1 MTQTQTAHKEQY
13 LTAFEVAERE
23 DRARSSEWLRELRRD
38 AMAAFDRMG
47 FPTARRGNEE
57 WKYTDVRPIAR
68 ASFALPD
75 TEAVAPPPRS
85 ALPPSDLE
93 DVVRVGLVDGR
104 YSPEAS
110 HTMSLP
116 GDVFV
121 GSLAEALATREEL
134 VRKHLGR
141 HADFH
146 SKPLTALNT
155 AFLQDGALV
164 YVPDGVCLPV
174 PVHLRFLA
182 DGRQPRAV
190 HPRVLVV
197 LGAGAQATL
206 VEEYADLASG
216 PGFTNAVT
224 EVVVG
229 PGAVLDSYRL
239 QRRGAEAYHVGSTRV
254 ALGRDSS
261 FSSLSLDVGAAL
273 ARNALDVL
281 LDGEGASCALHGLYL
296 AAGSQHVDNQVRID
310 HARPHTNSRQLYKG
324 VMDGRSRA
332 VFHGSITVREGA
344 QKVDARQEDRNLLLS
359 PHAEVDTT
367 PAFWIYADD
376 VKCSHGAACGQLAE
390 DALFY
395 LRSRGIGEPAARRLL
410 TQGFV
415 DEVVALGRSP
425 QVRVLFQ
432 ETVNRTLQGFPSL
445 G

>member
-13 LTAFEVAERE
+13 LTAFEAVERE
-23 DRARSSEWLRELRRD
+23 DRARSPEWLRELRRD
-38 AMAAFDRMG
+38 AMAAFDRLG

-68 ASFALPD
+68 ASFGLPD
-75 TEAVAPPPRS
+75 TAPVETLDPT
-85 ALPPSDLE
+85 ALPPSDLG
-93 DVVRVGLVDGR
+93 DAARVALVDGR
-104 YSPEAS
+104 YRPEAS
-110 HTMSLP
+110 NTMPLP
-116 GDVFV
+116 GDAFV
-121 GSLAEALATREEL
+121 GSLAEALATREDL
-134 VRKHLGR
+134 VREHLGR
-141 HADFH
+141 HADFQ
-146 SKPLTALNT
+146 SAPLTALNT

-164 YVPDGVCLPV
+164 YVPDGVALPT
-174 PVHLRFLA
+174 PVHLQFLA
-182 DGRQPRAV
+182 ANGHPRAV

-206 VEEYADLASG
+206 VEEYADLGSG

-224 EVVVG
+224 EIVVG
-229 PGAVLDSYRL
+229 PGAVMDSYRL

-254 ALGRDSS
+254 TLGRDSS
-261 FSSLSLDVGAAL
+261 FSCLTLDVGAAL

-310 HARPHTNSRQLYKG
+310 HARPHTMSRQLYKG

-344 QKVDARQEDRNLLLS
+344 QKVDAHQEDRNLLLS

-390 DALFY
+390 EALFY
-395 LRSRGIGEPAARRLL
+395 LRSRGIDELEARRLL

-425 QVRVLFQ
+425 QVRDLFQ
-432 ETVNRTLQGFPSL
+432 DQVNRTLQGFPSL

>member
-13 LTAFEVAERE
+13 LTAFETVERA
-23 DRARSSEWLRELRRD
+23 DRARSPEWLRELRRD

-68 ASFALPD
+68 ASFALAGVEPPHPD
-75 TEAVAPPPRS
+75 

-93 DVVRVGLVDGR
+93 DVVRVGFVDGR
-104 YSPEAS
+104 YSPGAS
-110 HTMSLP
+110 HAQSLP
-116 GDVFV
+116 GDAYV
-121 GSLAEALATREEL
+121 GSLAEALATREAL
-134 VRKHLGR
+134 VREHLGR
-141 HADFH
+141 HADFQRA
-146 SKPLTALNT
+146 PLTALNT
-155 AFLQDGALV
+155 AFLHDGALV
-164 YVPDGVCLPV
+164 YVPDGVVLPT
-174 PVHLRFLA
+174 PVHLQFLA
-182 DGRQPRAV
+182 ANGQPRAV

-206 VEEYADLASG
+206 VEEYADISSG

-229 PGAVLDSYRL
+229 RGAVVDSYRL

-254 ALGRDSS
+254 TLGRDSS
-261 FSSLSLDVGAAL
+261 YSSLTLDAGAAI
-273 ARNALDVL
+273 ARNDLDVL

-310 HARPHTNSRQLYKG
+310 HARPHTISRQLYKG

-332 VFHGSITVREGA
+332 VFHGSITVCEGA
-344 QKVDARQEDRNLLLS
+344 QKVDAHQEDRNLLLS

-390 DALFY
+390 EALFY
-395 LRSRGIGEPAARRLL
+395 LRSRGIDELVARRLL
-410 TQGFV
+410 TRGFV

-425 QVRVLFQ
+425 QVRALFQ
-432 ETVNRTLQGFPSL
+432 ETVNGTLQGFPSL

>member
-1 MTQTQTAHKEQY
+1 MTQTQTAHTEQY
-13 LTAFEVAERE
+13 LTAFEAAERE
-23 DRARSSEWLRELRRD
+23 DRARSPEWLRELRRD
-38 AMAAFDRMG
+38 AMADFDRMG

-75 TEAVAPPPRS
+75 AEPPHTH

-93 DVVRVGLVDGR
+93 DAASVCLVDGR

-110 HTMSLP
+110 HTTTLP
-116 GDVFV
+116 GNAYV
-121 GSLAEALATREEL
+121 GSLAEALATHGEL
-134 VRKHLGR
+134 VREHLGR
-141 HADFH
+141 HADFEAA
-146 SKPLTALNT
+146 PLTALNT

-164 YVPDGVCLPV
+164 YVPDGVALTTPI
-174 PVHLRFLA
+174 HLRFLA
-182 DGRQPRAV
+182 DGGQPRAV
-190 HPRVLVV
+190 HPRILVV
-197 LGAGAQATL
+197 LGVGAQATL

-229 PGAVLDSYRL
+229 PGAVVDSYRL
-239 QRRGAEAYHVGSTRV
+239 QRRGADAYHVGSTRV
-254 ALGRDSS
+254 TLGRDSS
-261 FSSLSLDVGAAL
+261 YSSLTLDAGAAI
-273 ARNALDVL
+273 ARNDLDVL
-281 LDGEGASCALHGLYL
+281 LDGEGASCALYGLYL

-344 QKVDARQEDRNLLLS
+344 QKVDAHQEDRNLLLS
-359 PHAEVDTT
+359 PNAEVDTT

-376 VKCSHGAACGQLAE
+376 VKCSHGAACGQLADE
-390 DALFY
+390 ALFY
-395 LRSRGIGEPAARRLL
+395 LRSRGIDELAARRLL

-425 QVRVLFQ
+425 QVRALFQ
-432 ETVNRTLQGFPSL
+432 ATVNGTLQGFPSL

>member
-1 MTQTQTAHKEQY
+1 MTQTQTAQTEQY
-13 LTAFEVAERE
+13 LAAFEAVERE
-23 DRARSSEWLRELRRD
+23 DRARSPEWLRDLRRE
-38 AMAAFDRMG
+38 AMAAFERLG

-75 TEAVAPPPRS
+75 VGTPQS
-85 ALPPSDLE
+85 YDLPPSDLE
-93 DVVRVGLVDGR
+93 GAARVGIVDGR
-104 YSPEAS
+104 YSPDAS
-110 HTMSLP
+110 HTAPLP
-116 GDVFV
+116 GDAFV
-121 GSLAEALATREEL
+121 GSLAEALATREDL
-134 VRKHLGR
+134 VREHLGR
-141 HADFH
+141 HADFQGA
-146 SKPLTALNT
+146 PLTALNT
-155 AFLQDGALV
+155 AFLHDGALV
-164 YVPDGVCLPV
+164 YVPDGVVLQT

-182 DGRQPRAV
+182 ANGQPRAV

-206 VEEYADLASG
+206 VEEHADLASG

-224 EVVVG
+224 EIVAG
-229 PGAVLDSYRL
+229 PGAVVDAYRL

-254 ALGRDSS
+254 TLGRDSS
-261 FSSLSLDVGAAL
+261 FSCLTLDVGAAL
-273 ARNALDVL
+273 ARNTLDVL

-310 HARPHTNSRQLYKG
+310 HARPHTTSRQLYKG

-332 VFHGSITVREGA
+332 VFHGSITVREGS
-344 QKVDARQEDRNLLLS
+344 QKVEAHQEDRNLLLS
-359 PHAEVDTT
+359 PNAEVDTT

-376 VKCSHGAACGQLAE
+376 VKCSHGAACGQLE
-390 DALFY
+390 DEALFY
-395 LRSRGIGEPAARRLL
+395 LRSRGIDELAARRLL

-425 QVRVLFQ
+425 QVRGLFQ
-432 ETVNRTLQGFPSL
+432 AQVNRTLQGFPSL

>member
-1 MTQTQTAHKEQY
+1 MTQTQTAHVEQY
-13 LTAFEVAERE
+13 LAAFEAAER
-23 DRARSSEWLRELRRD
+23 DARARSPEWLWELRRD

-75 TEAVAPPPRS
+75 AAPAPPPHPD
-85 ALPPSDLE
+85 ALPPSSLE
-93 DVVRVGLVDGR
+93 GAARVCLVDGR
-104 YSPEAS
+104 YSPAAS
-110 HTMSLP
+110 HAAPLP
-116 GDVFV
+116 GDAYV
-121 GSLAEALATREEL
+121 GSLAEALAAREEF
-134 VRKHLGR
+134 VREHLAR

-146 SKPLTALNT
+146 SAPLTALNT

-164 YVPDGVCLPV
+164 YVPDGVALPV

-182 DGRQPRAV
+182 DGGQPRAV

-224 EVVVG
+224 EIVVG

-239 QRRGAEAYHVGSTRV
+239 QRRGAAAYHVASTRV
-254 ALGRDSS
+254 TLGRDSS
-261 FSSLSLDVGAAL
+261 YSSLTLDAGAAL
-273 ARNALDVL
+273 ARNDLDVL

-310 HARPHTNSRQLYKG
+310 HAQPHTISRQLYKG
-324 VMDGRSRA
+324 VMDERSRA
-332 VFHGSITVREGA
+332 VFHGSITVRENA
-344 QKVDARQEDRNLLLS
+344 QKADARQEDRNLLLS

-376 VKCSHGAACGQLAE
+376 VKCSHGAACGQLADE
-390 DALFY
+390 ALFY
-395 LRSRGIGEPAARRLL
+395 LRSRGIDEPAARRLL

-425 QVRVLFQ
+425 QVRALFQ
-432 ETVNRTLQGFPSL
+432 ETVNGTLQGFPSL

>member
-1 MTQTQTAHKEQY
+1 
-13 LTAFEVAERE
+13 
-23 DRARSSEWLRELRRD
+23 
-38 AMAAFDRMG
+38 MAAFDRTG

-75 TEAVAPPPRS
+75 AEPPHPHT
-85 ALPPSDLE
+85 LPPSDLE
-93 DVVRVGLVDGR
+93 DVARVCLVDGR

-110 HTMSLP
+110 HTAPLP
-116 GDVFV
+116 GDAYV
-121 GSLAEALATREEL
+121 GSLAEALATRGDL
-134 VRKHLGR
+134 VREHLGR
-141 HADFH
+141 HADFRGA
-146 SKPLTALNT
+146 PLTALNT

-164 YVPDGVCLPV
+164 YVPDGVALTA
-174 PVHLRFLA
+174 PVHVQFLA
-182 DGRQPRAV
+182 DGGQPRAV

-229 PGAVLDSYRL
+229 PGAVVDSYRL
-239 QRRGAEAYHVGSTRV
+239 QRRSAEAYHVGSTRV
-254 ALGRDSS
+254 TLGRDSS
-261 FSSLSLDVGAAL
+261 FSSLTLDAGAAI

-281 LDGEGASCALHGLYL
+281 LDGEGASCALYGLYL
-296 AAGSQHVDNQVRID
+296 AAGRQHVDNQVSID
-310 HARPHTNSRQLYKG
+310 HARPHTISRQLYKG

-359 PHAEVDTT
+359 PNAEVDTT

-390 DALFY
+390 EALFY
-395 LRSRGIGEPAARRLL
+395 LRSRGIDELAARRLL
-410 TQGFV
+410 THGFV
-415 DEVVALGRSP
+415 DEVVALGRNP
-425 QVRVLFQ
+425 QARDLFQ
-432 ETVNRTLQGFPSL
+432 EAVNATLQGFPSL

>member
-1 MTQTQTAHKEQY
+1 MTQTQTAHTEQY
-13 LTAFEVAERE
+13 LAAFEAVERD
-23 DRARSSEWLRELRRD
+23 DRGRSPEWLRELRRE
-38 AMAAFDRMG
+38 AMAAFDRTG

-68 ASFALPD
+68 ASFAPPD
-75 TEAVAPPPRS
+75 AEAPQPRD
-85 ALPPSDLE
+85 LPPSDLG
-93 DVVRVGLVDGR
+93 DAARVTLVDGR
-104 YSPEAS
+104 YSAAAS
-110 HTMSLP
+110 HTSPLP
-116 GDVFV
+116 GDAFV
-121 GSLAEALATREEL
+121 GSLAEALTTRDDL
-134 VRKHLGR
+134 VREHLGR
-141 HADFH
+141 YADFQGG
-146 SKPLTALNT
+146 PLTALNT
-155 AFLQDGALV
+155 AFLHDGALV
-164 YVPDGVCLPV
+164 YVPDGVVLPA
-174 PVHLRFLA
+174 PVHLQFLA
-182 DGRQPRAV
+182 ANSQPRAV

-206 VEEYADLASG
+206 VEEYADAASG

-224 EVVVG
+224 EIVVG
-229 PGAVLDSYRL
+229 PGAVVDSYRL

-254 ALGRDSS
+254 TLGRDSS
-261 FSSLSLDVGAAL
+261 FSCLTLDVGAAL
-273 ARNALDVL
+273 ARNSLEVL
-281 LDGEGASCALHGLYL
+281 LDGEGASCALYGLYL
-296 AAGSQHVDNQVRID
+296 AAGSQNVDNQVRID

-376 VKCSHGAACGQLAE
+376 VKCSHGAACGQLE
-390 DALFY
+390 DEALFY
-395 LRSRGIGEPAARRLL
+395 LRSRGIDELAARRLL

-425 QVRVLFQ
+425 QVRALFQ
-432 ETVNRTLQGFPSL
+432 ETVNGTLQAFPSL